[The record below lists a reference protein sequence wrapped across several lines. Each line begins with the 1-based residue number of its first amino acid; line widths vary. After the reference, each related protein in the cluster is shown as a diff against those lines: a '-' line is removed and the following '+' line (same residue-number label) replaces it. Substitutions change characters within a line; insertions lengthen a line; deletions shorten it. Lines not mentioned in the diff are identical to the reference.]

1 MPSSSSAHHDSASAR
16 TSTLTQRLNAG
27 EAPRA
32 SDTLLINEQSR
43 LREAGGQRV
52 IKFGF
57 GQSPFP
63 VFTPAVEA
71 LAAHAADKAY
81 LPVQGLASAREAVA
95 AFHRE
100 VDGVDWQ
107 AGEML
112 LAPGSKLLLFALM
125 KALPADAEVLI
136 PDPAWVSY
144 APQARMCQL
153 ATRRLTCSFE
163 SRWQV
168 NAAALEAALA
178 DRAPTEKGVMR
189 GEKTESDNRVRLL
202 ILNQPGN
209 PTGLSLDHAEQAK
222 LADVARRHDL
232 LVLSDEI
239 YGVLDHD
246 GSHRAFARDYPE
258 GTVTTTG
265 LSKWCGAG
273 GWRLGAMHV
282 PASLGEALF
291 SRLLGIAS
299 ETWSSVASPIQEA
312 ACVAYQRTPAL
323 DAYITRQR
331 EILAEIGQWAAA
343 ELDDAVIRTHAPDGG
358 FYLYPDFE
366 AHREALAQRGITT
379 GSELTEALLDECGVA
394 LLPGSAFGAPAERL
408 TVRLAYVD
416 FDGAALLTTSGSVI
430 AHPGLEKVR
439 DGIHAITAFVKTLAS
454 GSNRLDT

>member
-1 MPSSSSAHHDSASAR
+1 MPAPSSAQHAPAPAS

-43 LREAGGQRV
+43 LREAGGERV

-63 VFTPAVEA
+63 VFTPAVKA

-81 LPVQGLASAREAVA
+81 LPVQGLALAREAVA

-107 AGEML
+107 ADEML

-144 APQARMCQL
+144 APQARMCHL

-168 NAAALEAALA
+168 TADALEAALA
-178 DRAPTEKGVMR
+178 ETS
-189 GEKTESDNRVRLL
+189 TSDNRVRLL
-202 ILNQPGN
+202 ILNQPSN
-209 PTGLSLDHAEQAK
+209 PTGLSMSHAEQAE
-222 LADVARRHDL
+222 LAAVARRHDL

-246 GSHRAFARDYPE
+246 GSHRAFALDYPE

-273 GWRLGAMHV
+273 GWRFGAMHV
-282 PASLGEALF
+282 PAPLGQALF
-291 SRLLGIAS
+291 ARLLGIAS
-299 ETWSSVASPIQEA
+299 ETWSSVASPVQEA
-312 ACVAYQRTPAL
+312 ACIAYQRTAAL
-323 DAYITRQR
+323 DAYINRQR
-331 EILAEIGQWAAA
+331 EILTEIGQWAAH
-343 ELDDAVIRTHAPDGG
+343 ELDAAGIRTHAPDGG

-366 AHREALAQRGITT
+366 AHREALAKRGITS
-379 GSELTEALLDECGVA
+379 GSELTQALLEECGVA

-408 TVRLAYVD
+408 TARLAYVD
-416 FDGAALLTTSGSVI
+416 FDGEILLDTSGPVL
-430 AHPGLEKVR
+430 AHPGLEKIR
-439 DGIHAITAFVKTLAS
+439 DGIHTLTAFVKTL
-454 GSNRLDT
+454 

>member
-1 MPSSSSAHHDSASAR
+1 MPLPSHPSSAS
-16 TSTLTQRLNAG
+16 TSTLAERLNAG

-43 LREAGGQRV
+43 LREAGGERV

-63 VFTPAVEA
+63 VFAPAVEA

-81 LPVQGLASAREAVA
+81 LPVQGLATAREAVA

-125 KALPADAEVLI
+125 KALPVDAEVLI

-144 APQARMCQL
+144 APQARMCHL
-153 ATRRLTCSFE
+153 ATRRLPCSFE
-163 SRWQV
+163 SRWHV
-168 NAAALEAALA
+168 TAASLEAALA
-178 DRAPTEKGVMR
+178 ESTETG
-189 GEKTESDNRVRLL
+189 KTDNRMRLL
-202 ILNQPGN
+202 ILNQPSN
-209 PTGLSLDHAEQAK
+209 PTGLSMSHAEQAE
-222 LADVARRHDL
+222 LAAVARRHDL

-273 GWRLGAMHV
+273 GWRFGAMHV
-282 PASLGEALF
+282 PAVLGDALF
-291 SRLLGIAS
+291 TRLLGIAS
-299 ETWSSVASPIQEA
+299 ETWSSVASPVQEA

-323 DAYITRQR
+323 DGYINRQR
-331 EILAEIGQWAAA
+331 EILAEVGQWAAE
-343 ELDDAVIRTHAPDGG
+343 ELTAAGIRTHPPDGG

-366 AHREALAQRGITT
+366 ALREALAKRGITT
-379 GSELTEALLDECGVA
+379 GSELTQVLLEKCGVA

-408 TVRLAYVD
+408 TARLAYVD
-416 FDGAALLTTSGSVI
+416 FDGAALLATSGPVI
-430 AHPGLEKVR
+430 EHPGLEKVR
-439 DGIHAITAFVKTLAS
+439 DGIQALSEFAKKLE
-454 GSNRLDT
+454 SN